1 MPCEP
6 PLTIFLPLFIRKLSN
21 ARRYISADRKG
32 GLLGLAKISFDGRR
46 GRIKSTVRAGTQKT
60 QKSVNDVVREIK
72 QGMKKPG
79 GEDYRERSLAIHGL
93 VCARC
98 GREFSHADRH
108 LLTVHHKDG
117 DHHNNPPD
125 GSNWENLCAY
135 CHDDVHSREI
145 LGEYLDGTRGG
156 RDDVVVYDD
165 EKSDSGLGS
174 LGAKLQ
180 DAMKNKRDKD

>member
-1 MPCEP
+1 M
-6 PLTIFLPLFIRKLSN
+6 
-21 ARRYISADRKG
+21 
-32 GLLGLAKISFDGRR
+32 AKISFDGIA
-46 GRIKSTVRAGTQKT
+46 GRIKSTVRADTQK
-60 QKSVNDVVREIK
+60 KLKPVDDVVREIK
-72 QGMKKPG
+72 KGMEKPG

-98 GREFSHADRH
+98 GREFDHTNRH

-145 LGEYLDGTRGG
+145 LGEYLDGTQGG
-156 RDDVVVYDD
+156 RDAVVVYDD
-165 EKSDSGLGS
+165 EKSENSLGS

-180 DAMKNKRDKD
+180 EAIKNKGSKD